1 MHSAN
6 IAEIF
11 GEFCADFLARFLPRL
26 FERVT
31 SKRILQI
38 LTNMRHG

>member
-1 MHSAN
+1 MQIAN
-6 IAEIF
+6 IAKIF

-26 FERVT
+26 FEKVT

-38 LTNMRHG
+38 LTNIRHD